1 MAKDKL
7 PADNPTSGLF
17 DLAEH
22 MSDNY
27 AKVKHLK
34 YYAYVFVG
42 ITIFFLIIIS
52 LLLLAEGN
60 VGMFIIFMALV
71 ICGIMM
77 LRLVAFT
84 IHFLDDFDTNFRAIK
99 LVREIDPLP
108 KMPEGETSLER
119 LEKYLKND
127 DPLLADQLKN
137 GIEIKPDLRVGDTS
151 WSLAFI
157 RQGSMFGPE
166 SYLMLVRE
174 VKGEPKLGNFI
185 LLEKNLETVANK
197 FMFPNRTIILCKAP
211 KNYDGISDD
220 LYSYLTE
227 KAHYIVQSGKKQPIK
242 LQLFVENEGR
252 YEIIP
257 LLP

>member
-1 MAKDKL
+1 MPKDKL

-27 AKVKHLK
+27 SKVKHLK

-42 ITIFFLIIIS
+42 ITLLFLIILSI
-52 LLLLAEGN
+52 LLLAEGN
-60 VGMFIIFMALV
+60 VGLFIIFLALV
-71 ICGIMM
+71 ICGVMM

-99 LVREIDPLP
+99 LVRDIDPLP
-108 KMPEGETSLER
+108 KIPQGETGLDR
-119 LEKYLKND
+119 IEKYLKHD
-127 DPLLADQLKN
+127 DPLLVDQQKDGFEVKHN
-137 GIEIKPDLRVGDTS
+137 YRIRDTS
-151 WSLAFI
+151 WPLVFI
-157 RQGSMFGPE
+157 RQGRLFGPE
-166 SYLMLVRE
+166 NYLMLVRE
-174 VKGEPKLGNFI
+174 IKGEPKLGNFI
-185 LLEKNLETVANK
+185 LLEKNLETVANE
-197 FMFPNRTIILCKAP
+197 FMFPDRTIILCKAP
-211 KNYDGISDD
+211 KKYDGISDD

-227 KAHYIVQSGKKQPIK
+227 KSHYIVKNGKKQSIK
-242 LQLFVENEGR
+242 LQLFVEQEGR

>member
-27 AKVKHLK
+27 AKIKHLK

-42 ITIFFLIIIS
+42 ITILFLVIIS

-60 VGMFIIFMALV
+60 VGLFIIFMALV

-99 LVREIDPLP
+99 LVRDIDPLP
-108 KMPEGETSLER
+108 KIPKGKTRLER
-119 LEKYLKND
+119 IETYLKND

-137 GIEIKPDLRVGDTS
+137 GIEIKRNYRVGDTS
-151 WSLAFI
+151 WSLGFF
-157 RQGSMFGPE
+157 RKGQMFGPE
-166 SYLMLVRE
+166 SYLLLVRE
-174 VKGEPKLGNFI
+174 VEGEPKLGNFI
-185 LLEKNLETVANK
+185 LLEKNLETVSTE

-211 KNYDGISDD
+211 KKYDGISDD

-227 KAHYIVQSGKKQPIK
+227 KTHYIVKSGKKQAIK
-242 LQLFVENEGR
+242 LQLFVEHEGR

>member
-34 YYAYVFVG
+34 YYAYIFVG
-42 ITIFFLIIIS
+42 ITILFLIIIS

-60 VGMFIIFMALV
+60 VGLFIIFIALV
-71 ICGIMM
+71 ICGLMM

-108 KMPEGETSLER
+108 KIPEGDTSLER

-137 GIEIKPDLRVGDTS
+137 DIEIKPDFRVNDTS

-157 RQGSMFGPE
+157 RQGRMFGPE
-166 SYLMLVRE
+166 SYLMLVRK

-185 LLEKNLETVANK
+185 LLEKNLETVSNQ

-211 KNYDGISDD
+211 KKYDGISDD

-227 KAHYIVQSGKKQPIK
+227 KTHYIVKSGKKQPIK